1 MRSLSCCILG
11 AAPLALT
18 LTAIPSRRDTDM
30 AMATAMGITGRH
42 LGWYRG
48 HH

>member
-18 LTAIPSRRDTDM
+18 LTAIPSRRDTRCRPVM
-30 AMATAMGITGRH
+30 PMAVAMAIS
-42 LGWYRG
+42 GWYRG